1 MLLRLNEDG
10 SLDDTFGGGDG
21 LSVFTLNT
29 GQDYANALIVLE
41 DGSIVVAGSTAMPG
55 MLTTRGV
62 ILKFDANGAI
72 DASFGFN
79 GYSVLAYG
87 TENDVFQSL
96 LPATNGGYVLAGYTS
111 ANFSNMGWVCAVD
124 AAGDLD
130 ANFASGGHYTY
141 STGSSAFID
150 VVAHDGAYVICGNR
164 YQATEDALVVALQA
178 DGSPLDSF
186 GTAGEVVLNVGES
199 DATNK
204 ILVDSENGL
213 IVVGSAG
220 PSFFERDALVFRLN
234 SNGTLDE
241 TFATGG
247 IFNMSFAIN
256 FDVLWGVAEQGDS
269 KLVLAGLAS
278 ENDNNMLFARM
289 NGSGTTGVD
298 ESNEHSVITAY
309 PNPAQDVIQLIAPAS
324 IEKIEIYSMTGGC
337 VRDEKINSM
346 QTSFDVSGLSEGCYT
361 LQIELTNGRKEVQR
375 IMIARKR

>member
-1 MLLRLNEDG
+1 
-10 SLDDTFGGGDG
+10 
-21 LSVFTLNT
+21 
-29 GQDYANALIVLE
+29 
-41 DGSIVVAGSTAMPG
+41 
-55 MLTTRGV
+55 
-62 ILKFDANGAI
+62 
-72 DASFGFN
+72 
-79 GYSVLAYG
+79 
-87 TENDVFQSL
+87 
-96 LPATNGGYVLAGYTS
+96 
-111 ANFSNMGWVCAVD
+111 
-124 AAGDLD
+124 
-130 ANFASGGHYTY
+130 
-141 STGSSAFID
+141 
-150 VVAHDGAYVICGNR
+150 
-164 YQATEDALVVALQA
+164 
-178 DGSPLDSF
+178 
-186 GTAGEVVLNVGES
+186 
-199 DATNK
+199 
-204 ILVDSENGL
+204 LVDSENGL

-324 IEKIEIYSMTGGC
+324 IEKIEIYNMTGGC